1 MDLML
6 LLDDSSRLMS
16 PKKDETIVHGS
27 HSISICLCTCTDHEL
42 ACAASISIQSKSFFH
57 ILATTNRVSEAGNN
71 PPRLTKVIL
80 MLSPNFSY
88 RQNAEKL
95 LYLSLLIQE
104 CVLCILVK
112 S

>member
-16 PKKDETIVHGS
+16 PKKDETVVHGS
-27 HSISICLCTCTDHEL
+27 HSTSTCLCKCIVREL
-42 ACAASISIQSKSFFH
+42 ACVASISIQSKSFFH
-57 ILATTNRVSEAGNN
+57 ILATTNRVRGVGKN
-71 PPRLTKVIL
+71 PPHPTQVIIVP
-80 MLSPNFSY
+80 SPNFSY

-95 LYLSLLIQE
+95 FYLSLLIQE
-104 CVLCILVK
+104 CMLCILVK